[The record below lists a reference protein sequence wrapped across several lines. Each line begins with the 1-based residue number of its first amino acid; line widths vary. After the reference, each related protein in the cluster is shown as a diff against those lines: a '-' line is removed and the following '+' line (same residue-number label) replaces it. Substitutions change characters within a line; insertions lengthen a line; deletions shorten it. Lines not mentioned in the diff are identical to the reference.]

1 MLTMATIP
9 AVVAV
14 VTIKSSLRR
23 PRSLRRQ
30 TLPPPGPTAMS
41 QPATTEIAPAPVI
54 DPKGE
59 VFTGPGDQSAGFW
72 VKL

>member
-9 AVVAV
+9 ALVAV
-14 VTIKSSLRR
+14 VTIKSFIAATSVAAPADAASSR
-23 PRSLRRQ
+23 
-30 TLPPPGPTAMS
+30 PTAMS
-41 QPATTEIAPAPVI
+41 QPATTEIAPAAVI

-59 VFTGPGDQSAGFW
+59 VFTGTGDQSAGFW